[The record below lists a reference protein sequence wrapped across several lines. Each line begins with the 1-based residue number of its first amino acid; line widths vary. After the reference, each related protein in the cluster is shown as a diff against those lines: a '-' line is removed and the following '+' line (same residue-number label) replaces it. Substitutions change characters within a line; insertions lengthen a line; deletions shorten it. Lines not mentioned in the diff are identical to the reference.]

1 MVFRREKMREKGG
14 GGLYKEKGKCN
25 KESRIEF
32 TVPKLVSLDTPH
44 GRIRKFLKNC
54 LKMQETLREKKHF
67 SPL

>member
-1 MVFRREKMREKGG
+1 MAFRRGNMREKGEEW
-14 GGLYKEKGKCN
+14 YKERGKCN
-25 KESRIEF
+25 IESRIEF

-44 GRIRKFLKNC
+44 GPIRKFLKNC